1 MRPVVF
7 DVVRV
12 ITEPFEIGGY
22 TVPAGWYLAPGI
34 AAIHHLEAEWPDP
47 WSYRP
52 ERFADER
59 PNLRAWMPFGGG
71 KRFCVG
77 SHLALMEMR
86 IILREVLSRV
96 SVRPTDRPAERA
108 RAQHVTIQPVD
119 GALAFVEPRTVGDNG
134 RPARTMADSRRA
146 GDAEDAGDA
155 ATPGTRA
162 ERT

>member
-86 IILREVLSRV
+86 IILGEVLSRV
-96 SVRPTDRPAERA
+96 SVRVEDLAGARERALRLFERA
-108 RAQHVTIQPVD
+108 RVPQRVGPEAEAVRIVD
-119 GALAFVEPRTVGDNG
+119 GAGREAFR
-134 RPARTMADSRRA
+134 RSRF
-146 GDAEDAGDA
+146 DA
-155 ATPGTRA
+155 AD
-162 ERT
+162 